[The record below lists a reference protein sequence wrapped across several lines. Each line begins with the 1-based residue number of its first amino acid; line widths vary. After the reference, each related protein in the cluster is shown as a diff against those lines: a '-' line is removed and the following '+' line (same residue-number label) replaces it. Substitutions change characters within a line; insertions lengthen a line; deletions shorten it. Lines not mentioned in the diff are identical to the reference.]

1 MAKNTFEIN
10 GKEYDAIP
18 FTFNTVCELEDV
30 GFSMEDLDKKPASA
44 VRAYFAL
51 CCGDV
56 TLAGNEIEAHL
67 IGGGDMSS
75 IMAAMTKEIEESG
88 FFKAMA
94 QQTNTA
100 KVPQD
105 HQKPKSTATKPKK

>member
-10 GKEYDAIP
+10 GKEYTAIP
-18 FTFNTVCELEDV
+18 FTFNTVCELEDI
-30 GFSMEDLDKKPASA
+30 GFSMEDLDKKPVSA

-67 IGGGDMSS
+67 IGGGDMTG
-75 IMAAMTKEIEESG
+75 IMGAMTKEIEESG
-88 FFKAMA
+88 FFKAMV
-94 QQTNTA
+94 QTNPKA
-100 KVPQD
+100 PQD